1 MNTRTGIVPALSA
14 RVAAHGAALAEAAQ
28 GRWLF
33 TPGRERARPPHR
45 HRPAS
50 STLPESG
57 PVWVA
62 VWERPPA
69 RATLARKCRAFG
81 RRYGGGP
88 LRRAARCRASGPVV
102 IRQPAPRCKR
112 ARAERRLAAV

>member
-1 MNTRTGIVPALSA
+1 MNTRTGIVPALGA

-45 HRPAS
+45 HRSAS
-50 STLPESG
+50 PTLPGSG
-57 PVWVA
+57 PVWVV

-69 RATLARKCRAFG
+69 MDVGLSVFWPGNGKVEQRECKSHVTLIA
-81 RRYGGGP
+81 
-88 LRRAARCRASGPVV
+88 
-102 IRQPAPRCKR
+102 I
-112 ARAERRLAAV
+112 